1 MLELHPQ
8 LIEKNGRAEF
18 VVLSSEEYQSL
29 LEYVEDMEDLLELR
43 QSKAEAG
50 TEETISLEEL
60 QEQLRHQ

>member
-29 LEYVEDMEDLLELR
+29 LEYLEDMEDLFELR
-43 QSKAEAG
+43 KAKAEEG
-50 TEETISLEEL
+50 ESETISLEEL
-60 QEQLRHQ
+60 RKQL